1 MFTRIPEN
9 FHRQNMATR
18 AILCLRAAE
27 ACRRDALQISAD
39 AYRDLLLGGYDGDFD
54 SPFAPGEDFR
64 DSIRAAEEDARE
76 ALMFTCIAAY
86 WKARALGDDDT
97 AAWAIGE
104 ARQQAHGVLTG
115 DGAKAAGGA
124 GR

>member
-27 ACRRDALQISAD
+27 ECRRDALQISAE
-39 AYRDLLLGGYDGDFD
+39 AYRDLLLGGFD

-64 DSIRAAEEDARE
+64 DNIRAAEEDAQE
-76 ALMFTCIAAY
+76 ALVFLCIAAY

-104 ARQQAHGVLTG
+104 ARRQACGVLTG
-115 DGAKAAGGA
+115 DEAKAAGGA

>member
-1 MFTRIPEN
+1 MFTKIPEN

-18 AILCLRAAE
+18 AIICLRAAE
-27 ACRRDALQISAD
+27 A
-39 AYRDLLLGGYDGDFD
+39 DFD
-54 SPFAPGEDFR
+54 SPYAPGEDFR
-64 DSIRAAEEDARE
+64 DSIRAAEEDAQE
-76 ALMFTCIAAY
+76 ALVFLCIAAY

-104 ARQQAHGVLTG
+104 ARRQAYGVLTG
-115 DGAKAAGGA
+115 EERAAAGRA

>member
-1 MFTRIPEN
+1 MFTKIPEN

-18 AILCLRAAE
+18 AIICLRAAA
-27 ACRRDALQISAD
+27 ACRRDALRTCTD
-39 AYRDLLLGGYDGDFD
+39 AYRDLLLKGYDGDFD

-64 DSIRAAEEDARE
+64 DNVRAAEEDFRE
-76 ALMFTCIAAY
+76 ALVFTCIAAY

-97 AAWAIGE
+97 AAWAMGE
-104 ARQQAHGVLTG
+104 ARRQACGVLTG
-115 DGAKAAGGA
+115 EEAVAAGRA

>member
-1 MFTRIPEN
+1 MFTKIPEN

-18 AILCLRAAE
+18 AIICLRAAE
-27 ACRRDALQISAD
+27 ACRREAQQACTD
-39 AYRDLLLGGYDGDFD
+39 AYRDLLLKGYDGDFD
-54 SPFAPGEDFR
+54 SPYAPGEDFR
-64 DSIRAAEEDARE
+64 DMIRAAEEDAQE
-76 ALMFTCIAAY
+76 ALVFLCIAAY

-104 ARQQAHGVLTG
+104 ARRQACGVLTG
-115 DGAKAAGGA
+115 DEARAAGRA